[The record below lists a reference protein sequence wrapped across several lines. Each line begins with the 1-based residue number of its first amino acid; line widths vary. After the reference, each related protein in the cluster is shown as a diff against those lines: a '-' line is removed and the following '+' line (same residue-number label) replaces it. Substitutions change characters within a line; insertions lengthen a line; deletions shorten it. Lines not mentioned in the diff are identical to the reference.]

1 LSTRDLP
8 EKTSPTRRRGV
19 IDGAKFQS
27 VDALPRLRFG
37 LVRPRPKGIVMS
49 SGPVTS
55 PETASAAV
63 SERPIAAGPG
73 SNGAAQGLLQ
83 SVLDAQVAAGPNSG
97 CLSEFLHA
105 PSLRQALQAWFG
117 DLAGMTGRDVVRR
130 LSSDIAAIDAV
141 LNAQLNAII
150 HHRAFQRLEAAW
162 RSLHYL
168 VECAA
173 EDGEPTL
180 KIKVLHCSWREV
192 ERDVESA
199 IEFDQ
204 SQLFRKV
211 YDAEFGM
218 PGGEPLGM
226 LIGDYEI
233 HPTVSAAHPHDDISV
248 LGKVAAVAAAAF
260 CPFVASAS
268 PSMFELEEFG
278 QLEVVRDLEQTLST
292 PNFLRWRSLRDS
304 EDSRFVGLAVPR
316 VLIRKPY
323 ADDGT
328 RIDRFRFIEDVSG
341 PDRSKYLWTSAAYAL
356 GETVIRAYSE
366 SGWLA
371 GIRGV
376 QRGVEGGGLVCRLP
390 AQYFDTDRAGIAPQG
405 ATDVVITDQVEREL
419 SELGFIPLC
428 QCHDSE
434 LAAFY
439 TCPSIQKPKK
449 YDRLAATQNAR
460 ISAMLQYVLCASR
473 FAHYLK
479 VLAREKVGSFKSAE
493 EVQFSLDRWIKQYVT
508 PDDFA
513 SAESKARLPLREARV
528 EVRED
533 PGKPGSYLS
542 VFHLRPHYELDDL
555 KATVSFR
562 TELGPPASR

>member
-1 LSTRDLP
+1 
-8 EKTSPTRRRGV
+8 
-19 IDGAKFQS
+19 
-27 VDALPRLRFG
+27 
-37 LVRPRPKGIVMS
+37 MS
-49 SGPVTS
+49 SGPATS
-55 PETASAAV
+55 PETAAAAV
-63 SERPIAAGPG
+63 SDRPAADLARPSAALAPRAASNSSGAAHLLNAVLDLQAGQAAG
-73 SNGAAQGLLQ
+73 
-83 SVLDAQVAAGPNSG
+83 AGF
-97 CLSEFLHA
+97 LSEFLHS
-105 PSLRQALQAWFG
+105 PSLPSALRCWFG
-117 DLAGMTGRDVVRR
+117 NLGQMTGRDAVRR
-130 LSSDIAAIDAV
+130 LNSDIASIDAV

-150 HHRAFQRLEAAW
+150 HHPAFQKLEAGW

-168 VECAA
+168 TECAA
-173 EDGEPTL
+173 AEGEPTL

-192 ERDVESA
+192 ERDVDAA

-218 PGGEPLGM
+218 PGGEPLGL

-233 HPTVSAAHPHDDISV
+233 HPTISAAHPHDDISV
-248 LGKVAAVAAAAF
+248 LSKLSSVAAAAF

-268 PSMFELEEFG
+268 PAMFELEDFA
-278 QLEVVRDLEQTLST
+278 QLEVVRDLERSFNT
-292 PNFLRWRSLRDS
+292 PNYIRWRSLRDS
-304 EDSRFVGLAVPR
+304 EDSRFLGLALPH

-328 RIDRFRFIEDVSG
+328 RVDRFRFSEDVSG

-356 GETVIRAYSE
+356 GETIIRAYAE

-376 QRGVEGGGLVCRLP
+376 QRGIEGGGLVCRLP

-405 ATDVVITDQVEREL
+405 TTDVVITDQVEREL

-434 LAAFY
+434 LAGFY
-439 TCPSIQKPKK
+439 TCPSIQKAKK
-449 YDRLAATQNAR
+449 YDRPAATQNAR
-460 ISAMLQYVLCASR
+460 ISSMLQYILCASR

-479 VLAREKVGSFKSAE
+479 VLARDKVGSFKSAE
-493 EVQFSLDRWIKQYVT
+493 EVQLVLDRWIKNYVT
-508 PDDFA
+508 PDDYA
-513 SAESKARLPLREARV
+513 SPEIKARLPLREARI

-542 VFHLRPHYELDDL
+542 IFHLRPHFELDEL